1 MSLPLPTD
9 PNVSTLTQVGLSI
22 ESNPNIVLF
31 LQDAFRFIYGAD
43 INVDS
48 NSPDGQLIGI
58 LAQSTTDFL
67 ELLLATYNLA
77 AIATSYGTRLDQLVA
92 LNGIQ
97 RKQGTFT
104 QAQVLVTANAAVTVP
119 GQDQTAIT
127 PFTVADNAGNQF
139 QLVAS
144 HVFSGAGSAT
154 LTFQAVDIG
163 QVETTANTI
172 TNIITSTLGVATV
185 NNPSTASDAIGV
197 NEETDA
203 QLKVRQAQSFTLGE
217 TGPSDSM
224 ESALRNI
231 PDVVDAIVIENNTS
245 APVNTVPAYTVWPIV
260 NGGTPEEIAQAIYSK
275 KSPGTPM
282 KGSITQLIIRP
293 NGQTFLAQWD
303 VAISQPLFI
312 AFSIIWRGPQVFS
325 NATLIAALAIALEYK
340 LGQNPNIGDI
350 VQAMIVIAPTA
361 IVTINSATEG
371 VSVDGSTWESLVS
384 PDTAQKY
391 FTVSEGNISIL

>member
-77 AIATSYGTRLDQLVA
+77 AIATSYGTRLDQLVD

-172 TNIITSTLGVATV
+172 TNIITSTLGVSTV

-203 QLKVRQAQSFTLGE
+203 QLKVRQAQSFTLGQ